1 MSSEETLNELR
12 KILEKIYERTEIG
25 KLPTYILVGKKEFER
40 IKHECDWEFDEEDSF
55 FLFGLESLVVHKR
68 SFLDVI

>member
-1 MSSEETLNELR
+1 M
-12 KILEKIYERTEIG
+12 EIG
-25 KLPTYILVGKKEFER
+25 KPPTYILVGKKEFER

-55 FLFGLESLVVHKR
+55 FLFGLEVLAVHKR